1 MESIKMVLMN
11 LFAGREWGPRC
22 REWTCGHPGG
32 GREWTNGESSTDIY
46 TLSRV
51 KWMAGE
57 GLLYNPGSPVWSSV
71 MT

>member
-11 LFAGREWGPRC
+11 LFAGREWRPRS

-32 GREWTNGESSTDIY
+32 GREWTNGESSIGIY

-51 KWMAGE
+51 KWTAGE
-57 GLLYNPGSPVWSSV
+57 GCCTTQGAQSGAL
-71 MT
+71 